1 MNMKISCQFFDVTKT
16 TNHFRLTFVMLY
28 MIIRFNILVIRVNM
42 HVYHKLK
49 VLIRMMTKIT
59 TKLVQKHEKIDVNH
73 INTSLLNARKSI
85 LLLSLS

>member
-1 MNMKISCQFFDVTKT
+1 
-16 TNHFRLTFVMLY
+16 MLY

-42 HVYHKLK
+42 HVYQKLN

-59 TKLVQKHEKIDVNH
+59 TKLIQKHEKIDVNY

>member
-1 MNMKISCQFFDVTKT
+1 
-16 TNHFRLTFVMLY
+16 MLY
-28 MIIRFNILVIRVNM
+28 MTIRFNMLVIRVNM
-42 HVYHKLK
+42 HVYQKLK

-59 TKLVQKHEKIDVNH
+59 TKLVQKHEKIDVNY